1 MRAFRPE
8 DIFLLKSL
16 SDPRFSPST
25 ASVAFTETIMEGERN
40 EYRSRI
46 FVCDEQGVRP
56 FTSGEHREA
65 RPRWSPDGKSIAFV
79 AHGRDKG
86 SELMIIPSTGG
97 EAIKVAEFPE
107 DIEELDWSP
116 DGETLAFIAR
126 DRDEKMHGPEKQKDR
141 SAKKIDRLV
150 YRLDNFGWTVGRL
163 KQLFVVAA
171 EEDAKPTCLTTGGS
185 GVGSF
190 SWSPDGSQIAFTAGL
205 HATWD
210 TDLRTDVFVIAS
222 SGGEPKAI
230 TQTSSGHSQV
240 SWSPDGE
247 WIAYLWRE
255 EPINGPSHGR
265 VGIVSPQSG
274 TSKILT
280 ADLDRTASPYPPQR
294 EPQWSDKE
302 IYFSV
307 EDSGDVHIYKTD
319 LSGSTAKVLA
329 EVGQVVSFDLA
340 QDRLAI
346 VHATATSLT
355 ELYVTDISSPSIELP
370 RTSITPSLDEM
381 EVIAPERFTAIS
393 SDGAEVEAWLMKP
406 AGFDPSKKYPALLN
420 IHGGPFTQ
428 YGNKLFDEFQVYAG
442 AGYVVIYC
450 NPRGSSGYSEEWG
463 RAIRGPKA
471 DPPGSGWGALDYNDI
486 MAVTDEAVRRSS
498 FIDPERMGVLGGS
511 YGGYMTSWIVGH
523 TNRFK
528 AACSERS
535 VNNMY
540 TEAYTADIGV
550 YFSRELGPLYLDD
563 PDEYRRFSPVSYIR
577 DIETSL
583 LILHAD
589 DDLRC
594 PVEQAEQM
602 YFGLKM
608 LGKEVEFY
616 RFPGEG
622 HEMSRS
628 GAPNHRVER
637 FEIILGFFDK
647 HLKI

>member
-16 SDPRFSPST
+16 SDPRLSPST
-25 ASVAFTETIMEGERN
+25 GSVAVTETVMDGERN

-46 FVCDEQGVRP
+46 YLLDNEGIRP
-56 FTSGEHREA
+56 FTNGEHRES

-86 SELMIIPSTGG
+86 SELMIIPATGG
-97 EAIKVAEFPE
+97 EAIKVVELPE
-107 DIEELDWSP
+107 DIEDLDWSP
-116 DGETLAFIAR
+116 DGHAIAFIAR
-126 DRDEKMHGPEKQKDR
+126 DRDERMHGAEKPKDR

-150 YRLDNFGWTVGRL
+150 YRLDNFGWTVGRI

-171 EEDAKPTCLTTGGS
+171 EQDAKPTCLTTGGS

-205 HATWD
+205 HDTWD
-210 TDLRTDVFVIAS
+210 SDLFTDIYVVAS
-222 SGGEPKAI
+222 GGGEPKAI
-230 TQTSSGHSQV
+230 TDTDSGYSQV
-240 SWSPDGE
+240 SWAPDGA
-247 WIAYLWRE
+247 WVAYLWRQD
-255 EPINGPSHGR
+255 PINGPFHAR
-265 VGIVSPQSG
+265 VGIVSPVTG
-274 TSKILT
+274 ETKILT
-280 ADLDRTASPYPPQR
+280 SGLDRTASPYPPQR
-294 EPQWSDKE
+294 EPQWNDDH
-302 IYFSV
+302 IYFAA
-307 EDSGDVHIYKTD
+307 EDSGNVHIYRTHLGGD
-319 LSGSTAKVLA
+319 TERVISD
-329 EVGQVVSFDLA
+329 EGQVTGFDLVGSKVA
-340 QDRLAI
+340 V
-346 VHATATSLT
+346 VHATAISLT
-355 ELYVTDISSPSIELP
+355 ELSVTETSSPAIAPS
-370 RTSITPSLDEM
+370 RTTSSSSLDELD
-381 EVIAPERFTAIS
+381 VIAPERFTAIS
-393 SDGAEVEAWLMKP
+393 SDGAEVEAWIMKP
-406 AGFDPSKKYPALLN
+406 SGFDPTKKYPALLN

-471 DPPGSGWGALDYNDI
+471 EPPGSGWGTLDYDDI
-486 MAVTDEAVRRSS
+486 MAVTDEALKRSS

-523 TNRFK
+523 SDRFR
-528 AACSERS
+528 AACSERA

-563 PDEYRRFSPVSYIR
+563 LEEYQRRSPITYIR
-577 DIETSL
+577 DINTPL

-594 PVEQAEQM
+594 PIEQAEQM

-622 HEMSRS
+622 HELSRS
-628 GAPNHRVER
+628 GAPAHRVER
-637 FEIILGFFDK
+637 FEIILEFFDK
-647 HLKI
+647 HLKP